1 MARRRD
7 ADDELWAQEVAYW
20 DALKRANLTECL
32 AFLHDDVVAWPNGRS
47 APVTRDG
54 IFQML
59 VAILPTVRPGSVAIE
74 LKRRAVRAVA
84 DVGIVCCDIHVQ
96 LPPGGSAEPVRE
108 KCIHVWARTSE
119 GWKIVGG
126 MTAPLDGREA

>member
-7 ADDELWAQEVAYW
+7 IDDELWAQEVAYW
-20 DALKRANLTECL
+20 EAMKRANLTECL

-54 IFQML
+54 IFQMM

-74 LKRRAVRAVA
+74 LKPRSVRAFTEM
-84 DVGIVCCDIHVQ
+84 GIVCCDVHIRF
-96 LPPGGSAEPVRE
+96 PPGGKTEP
-108 KCIHVWARTSE
+108 
-119 GWKIVGG
+119 
-126 MTAPLDGREA
+126 